1 MIVYHWGSKYP
12 IWRITIWLAIVT
24 FVSCLTSKDD
34 RQDLPF
40 RLTNIQR
47 GARILKPQSF
57 VLPHSLSFHL
67 RRIQPAIIGSH
78 PGRACV
84 LAPSLRLKGGLAAA
98 KKKLPEDA
106 PQPAKKRQPTKKKDA
121 KTEEDDEALVAATTN
136 NDEAVA
142 DNEVLADDSS
152 PDKEWTVEK
161 AGDLEV
167 LSTRE
172 SVLKRPD
179 MWIGDI
185 STVVKL
191 AYEVVYEALDASNS
205 TSMEENN
212 NVPMETSDGGFTTP
226 PATPTKSRMGAGAS
240 SPVLATPS
248 KLSAMMALKVNDQ
261 PAPAGRLVA
270 RQREL
275 KYNAGVLKT
284 FDEIIVNAVDR
295 QVEVENMREI
305 RVYIDRA
312 TGELGVWNDG
322 PGIDPVMHKS
332 GKGLIPEVAFGE
344 FMAST
349 NFDDDTRKRFTG
361 GRFGVGAKAT
371 NAWSK
376 WFRVTTKHAASGMVY
391 NQTWS
396 DNMVH
401 KTKATVVKDA
411 SGDKGGFT
419 EIRWLPDYKRFGL
432 TEGLDDDTYACMV
445 MRVYDICACTKET
458 IKVTLNGSPLP
469 FSTLSEYADL
479 FWGSTNTSE
488 GRERVYFTLGERGS
502 GARLEIMLATSSSA
516 HLEARG
522 MINGVLCSQ
531 GTHIDFIV
539 NKVSDGLVDRAIK
552 QVASVAQRLCML
564 ARPCHSLLVHVTRD
578 KVLVAL
584 VMQPRR
590 RKEWS
595 T

>member
-1 MIVYHWGSKYP
+1 V
-12 IWRITIWLAIVT
+12 
-24 FVSCLTSKDD
+24 
-34 RQDLPF
+34 
-40 RLTNIQR
+40 
-47 GARILKPQSF
+47 
-57 VLPHSLSFHL
+57 
-67 RRIQPAIIGSH
+67 
-78 PGRACV
+78 
-84 LAPSLRLKGGLAAA
+84 PSLRLKGGLAAA

-106 PQPAKKRQPTKKKDA
+106 PQPAKKKQARKKKD
-121 KTEEDDEALVAATTN
+121 TETEQENVPLVAEATN
-136 NDEAVA
+136 NEEAVA
-142 DNEVLADDSS
+142 DNEILRDDSS
-152 PDKEWTVEK
+152 PDKHWTVEK

-191 AYEVVYEALDASNS
+191 AYEVVYEAVEATNA
-205 TSMEENN
+205 TAIEENN
-212 NVPMETSDGGFTTP
+212 SVQTGTSDGGYSTP

-240 SPVLATPS
+240 SPVLATPNRM
-248 KLSAMMALKVNDQ
+248 SAMVKVNGE
-261 PAPAGRLVA
+261 PAAGRLIA
-270 RQREL
+270 RQREV

-305 RVYIDRA
+305 RVYIDRV

-322 PGIDPVMHKS
+322 PGIEPVMHKS
-332 GKGLIPEVAFGE
+332 GKGLVPEVAFGE

-396 DNMVH
+396 DNMLH
-401 KTKATVVKDA
+401 KTKATVVKDT
-411 SGDKGGFT
+411 SGSKGGFT

-458 IKVTLNGSPLP
+458 IKVTLNGAPLP
-469 FSTLSEYADL
+469 FSTLNEYANL
-479 FWGSTNTSE
+479 FWGSTKTSE
-488 GRERVYFTLGERGS
+488 GRERIYFTLGERGS
-502 GARLEIMLATSSSA
+502 AARLEIVMATSSSA

-539 NKVSDGLVDRAIK
+539 SKVSDGLVDRAIK
-552 QVASVAQRLCML
+552 QVTCVSQPVCIEARSSSDLLCHATSDKKLVSTCTTWSCRQSSRKLLIARRVYVCAFVFVCVCMCVCVYIYIYIYYRCCTFLLLTSDICYRIAFSGVRIRLV
-564 ARPCHSLLVHVTRD
+564 CHAIANEKKT
-578 KVLVAL
+578 
-584 VMQPRR
+584 
-590 RKEWS
+590 
-595 T
+595 